1 MGLFSRIK
9 DWFGDSKPDT
19 KPALIAA
26 AWKHV
31 EAIGS
36 NGDVYEHMDRS
47 NDVALIATDNKM
59 VDSHRYRLEIHIQAH
74 KVR

>member
-1 MGLFSRIK
+1 MKLFSKVRE
-9 DWFGDSKPDT
+9 WFSSSKIDT
-19 KPALIAA
+19 KPALIDA

-47 NDVALIATDNKM
+47 NDVALIATNNVTRDG
-59 VDSHRYRLEIHIQAH
+59 HQYRLEIHIQAH